1 MCRLLCLQTML
12 GLYMADVFGFD
23 TLQLG
28 FLLSGQSV
36 VYVMTQLLLFPRLVQ
51 KVGKRT
57 LPALC
62 SRRDCSC
69 S

>member
-1 MCRLLCLQTML
+1 ML

-36 VYVMTQLLLFPRLVQ
+36 VHHVFVTNPFLSEQ
-51 KVGKRT
+51 GGW
-57 LPALC
+57 
-62 SRRDCSC
+62 
-69 S
+69 